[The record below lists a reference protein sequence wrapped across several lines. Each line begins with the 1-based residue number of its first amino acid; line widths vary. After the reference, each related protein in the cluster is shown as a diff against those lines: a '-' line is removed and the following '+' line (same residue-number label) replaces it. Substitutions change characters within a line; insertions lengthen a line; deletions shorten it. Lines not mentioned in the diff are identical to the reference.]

1 MEYSNQSLLKTNV
14 YILTVSFLWKVTAR
28 LGSLYILTVSFL
40 WKMTAGLGWKGNV
53 IVHFPEYY
61 LLCVQA

>member
-28 LGSLYILTVSFL
+28 LGSLYILTVLFL
-40 WKMTAGLGWKGNV
+40 WKMTAGLGVWVERKCDCS
-53 IVHFPEYY
+53 FP
-61 LLCVQA
+61 